1 MIREATKYDKT
12 QIIDLIRLI
21 RDESKIQELQFENE
35 EQWNHLLDTMLAGAG
50 IIYIDIKDDVLTGVI
65 MGLII
70 PSVWC
75 NKSLILHE
83 LMWFVKKE
91 YRKFTIGYKLFK
103 AFIEYGKK
111 LKNENRIKYF
121 VMGKLPTS
129 PNMNYE
135 KYGFKKT
142 DESWIQ

>member
-1 MIREATKYDKT
+1 MIREATKHDKK

-21 RDESKIQELQFENE
+21 RDESEIEELQFENE
-35 EQWNHLLDTMLAGAG
+35 EQWNRLLDTMLAGAG
-50 IIYIDIKDDVLTGVI
+50 VIYIEDGKGLI
-65 MGLII
+65 MGLIT

-75 NKSLILHE
+75 DKSLILHE
-83 LMWFVKKE
+83 VMWFVKKE
-91 YRKFTIGYKLFK
+91 YRKSTIGYRLFDAYVK
-103 AFIEYGKK
+103 YGKK
-111 LKNENRIKYF
+111 LKDEKRIKYF

-129 PNMNYE
+129 PNIKYE

>member
-1 MIREATKYDKT
+1 MIRKATKHDKK

-21 RDESKIQELQFENE
+21 RNESEIEELQFENE
-35 EQWNHLLDTMLAGAG
+35 EQWNRLLDTMLAGAG
-50 IIYIDIKDDVLTGVI
+50 IIYIEDGKGLI
-65 MGLII
+65 MGLIT

-75 NKSLILHE
+75 DKSLILHE
-83 LMWFVKKE
+83 VMWFVKKE
-91 YRKFTIGYKLFK
+91 YRKSTIGYRLFDAYVK
-103 AFIEYGKK
+103 YGKK
-111 LKNENRIKYF
+111 LKDEKRIKYF

-129 PNMNYE
+129 PNIKYE

>member
-1 MIREATKYDKT
+1 MIREATKHDKK

-21 RDESKIQELQFENE
+21 RNESEIEELQFENE
-35 EQWNHLLDTMLAGAG
+35 EQWNRLLDTMLAGAG
-50 IIYIDIKDDVLTGVI
+50 IIYIEDGKGLI
-65 MGLII
+65 MGLIT

-75 NKSLILHE
+75 DKSLILHE
-83 LMWFVKKE
+83 VMWFVKKE
-91 YRKFTIGYKLFK
+91 YRKSTIGYRLFDAYVK
-103 AFIEYGKK
+103 YGKK
-111 LKNENRIKYF
+111 LKNEKRIKYF

-129 PNMNYE
+129 PNIKYE

>member
-1 MIREATKYDKT
+1 MIREATKHDKI

-21 RDESKIQELQFENE
+21 RNESEIEELQFENE
-35 EQWNHLLDTMLAGAG
+35 EQWNRLLDTMLAGAG
-50 IIYIDIKDDVLTGVI
+50 IIYIEDGKGLI
-65 MGLII
+65 MGLIT

-75 NKSLILHE
+75 DKSLILHE
-83 LMWFVKKE
+83 VMWFVKKE
-91 YRKFTIGYKLFK
+91 YRKSTIGYRLFDAYVK
-103 AFIEYGKK
+103 YGKK
-111 LKNENRIKYF
+111 LKDEKRIKYF

-129 PNMNYE
+129 PNIKYE

>member
-1 MIREATKYDKT
+1 MIREATKHDKN

-21 RDESKIQELQFENE
+21 RNESEIEELQFENE
-35 EQWNHLLDTMLAGAG
+35 EQWNRLLDTMLAGAG
-50 IIYIDIKDDVLTGVI
+50 IIYIEDGKGLI

-75 NKSLILHE
+75 DKSLILHE
-83 LMWFVKKE
+83 VMWFVKKE
-91 YRKFTIGYKLFK
+91 YRKSTIGYRLFDAYVK
-103 AFIEYGKK
+103 YGKK
-111 LKNENRIKYF
+111 LKDEKRIKYF

-129 PNMNYE
+129 PNIKYE

>member
-1 MIREATKYDKT
+1 MIRQATKHDKK

-21 RDESKIQELQFENE
+21 RDESEIEELQFENE
-35 EQWNHLLDTMLAGAG
+35 EQWNRLLDTMLAGAG
-50 IIYIDIKDDVLTGVI
+50 IIYIEDGKGLI
-65 MGLII
+65 MGLIT

-75 NKSLILHE
+75 DKSLILHE
-83 LMWFVKKE
+83 VMWFVKKE
-91 YRKFTIGYKLFK
+91 YRKSTIGYRLFDAYVK
-103 AFIEYGKK
+103 YGKK
-111 LKNENRIKYF
+111 LKDEKRIKYF

-129 PNMNYE
+129 PNIKYE

>member
-1 MIREATKYDKT
+1 MIRQATKHDKT

-21 RDESKIQELQFENE
+21 RDESEIEELQFENE
-35 EQWNHLLDTMLAGAG
+35 EQWNRLLDTMLAGAG
-50 IIYIDIKDDVLTGVI
+50 IIYIEDGKGLI
-65 MGLII
+65 MGLIT

-75 NKSLILHE
+75 DKSLILHE
-83 LMWFVKKE
+83 VMWFVKKE
-91 YRKFTIGYKLFK
+91 YRKSTIGYRLFDAYVK
-103 AFIEYGKK
+103 YGKK
-111 LKNENRIKYF
+111 LKDEKRIKYF

-129 PNMNYE
+129 PNIKYE

>member
-1 MIREATKYDKT
+1 MIRQATKHDKK

-21 RDESKIQELQFENE
+21 RNESEIEELQFENE
-35 EQWNHLLDTMLAGAG
+35 EQWNRLLDTMLAGAG
-50 IIYIDIKDDVLTGVI
+50 IIYIEDGKGLI
-65 MGLII
+65 MGLIT

-75 NKSLILHE
+75 DKSLILHE
-83 LMWFVKKE
+83 VMWFVKKE
-91 YRKFTIGYKLFK
+91 YRKSTIGYRLFDAYVK
-103 AFIEYGKK
+103 YGKK
-111 LKNENRIKYF
+111 LKDEKRIKYF

-129 PNMNYE
+129 PNIKYE

>member
-1 MIREATKYDKT
+1 MIREATKHDKT

-21 RDESKIQELQFENE
+21 RNESEIEELQFENE
-35 EQWNHLLDTMLAGAG
+35 EQWNRLLDTMLAGAG
-50 IIYIDIKDDVLTGVI
+50 IIYIEDGKGLI
-65 MGLII
+65 MGLIT

-75 NKSLILHE
+75 DKSLILHE
-83 LMWFVKKE
+83 VMWFVKKE
-91 YRKFTIGYKLFK
+91 YRKSTIGYRLFDAYVK
-103 AFIEYGKK
+103 YGKK
-111 LKNENRIKYF
+111 LKDEKRIKYF

-129 PNMNYE
+129 PNIKYE

>member
-1 MIREATKYDKT
+1 MIRQATKHDKK

-21 RDESKIQELQFENE
+21 RDESEIEELQFENE
-35 EQWNHLLDTMLAGAG
+35 EQWNRLLDTMLAGAG
-50 IIYIDIKDDVLTGVI
+50 IIYIEDGKGLI

-70 PSVWC
+70 PSIWC
-75 NKSLILHE
+75 DKSLILHE
-83 LMWFVKKE
+83 VMWFVKKE
-91 YRKFTIGYKLFK
+91 YRKSTIGYRLFDAYVK
-103 AFIEYGKK
+103 YGKK
-111 LKNENRIKYF
+111 LKDEKRIKYF

-129 PNMNYE
+129 PNIKYE

>member
-1 MIREATKYDKT
+1 MIREATKHDKK

-21 RDESKIQELQFENE
+21 RNESEIEELQFENE
-35 EQWNHLLDTMLAGAG
+35 EQWNRLLDTMLAGAG
-50 IIYIDIKDDVLTGVI
+50 IIYIEDGKGLI
-65 MGLII
+65 MGLIT

-75 NKSLILHE
+75 DKSLILHE
-83 LMWFVKKE
+83 VMWFVKKE
-91 YRKFTIGYKLFK
+91 YRKSTIGYRLFDAYVK
-103 AFIEYGKK
+103 YGKK
-111 LKNENRIKYF
+111 LKDEKRIKYF

-129 PNMNYE
+129 PNIKYE

>member
-1 MIREATKYDKT
+1 MIREATKHDKI

-21 RDESKIQELQFENE
+21 RNESKIEELQFENE
-35 EQWNHLLDTMLAGAG
+35 EHWNRLLDTMLAGAG
-50 IIYIDIKDDVLTGVI
+50 IIYIEDGKGLI
-65 MGLII
+65 MGLIT

-75 NKSLILHE
+75 DKSLILHE
-83 LMWFVKKE
+83 VMWFVKKE
-91 YRKFTIGYKLFK
+91 YRKSTIGYRLFDAYVK
-103 AFIEYGKK
+103 YGKK
-111 LKNENRIKYF
+111 LKDEKRIKYF

-129 PNMNYE
+129 PNIKYE